1 MRVEVEGFVQRRS
14 TVELIP
20 SSLAAPPRRERPQ
33 CGREAPLPA
42 DEDLG
47 HPTRRDIIVGCV
59 RLFVG
64 FAGLIAIVAFVGWRF
79 RSELEHFGRWF
90 VERFGAAGM
99 AGGAF
104 LADGLHFPL
113 PPQFYLLTGIA
124 GGYGTLPALACVLAG
139 SITGGFVAFA
149 LARRVAGVP
158 FFERRFSTTRHVLRR
173 LLRARGKTWG
183 LVIAGLLPVSFFVL
197 CVLGG
202 MMGLRY
208 RDYAILG
215 LMRIPRLVLSFGLI
229 VLAWGA

>member
-1 MRVEVEGFVQRRS
+1 MQRRS
-14 TVELIP
+14 TVELT
-20 SSLAAPPRRERPQ
+20 
-33 CGREAPLPA
+33 A
-42 DEDLG
+42 DDDLG
-47 HPTRRDIIVGCV
+47 HPTKREIIMGCV

-64 FAGLIAIVAFVGWRF
+64 FAGLIAVVAFVGWRW
-79 RSELEHFGRWF
+79 RAQLEHFGRWF

-124 GGYGTLPALACVLAG
+124 GGYGTLPALACVIAG
-139 SITGGFVAFA
+139 SVAGGFVAFA

-158 FFERRFSTTRHVLRR
+158 FFERRFSTTRHLLRS
-173 LLRARGKTWG
+173 LLRARGRWG

-202 MMGLRY
+202 MMRLRY
-208 RDYAILG
+208 RDYGILG
-215 LMRIPRLVLSFGLI
+215 LMRIPRLVLSFALI
-229 VLAWGA
+229 VLAWGG

>member
-1 MRVEVEGFVQRRS
+1 MQPLLI
-14 TVELIP
+14 VELT
-20 SSLAAPPRRERPQ
+20 
-33 CGREAPLPA
+33 A
-42 DEDLG
+42 DEDLV
-47 HPTRRDIIVGCV
+47 HPTKREIILGFV
-59 RLFVG
+59 RLFAG
-64 FAGLIAIVAFVGWRF
+64 FAGLVGIVAIIGWRW

-124 GGYGTLPALACVLAG
+124 GGYGTLPALASVLAG
-139 SITGGFVAFA
+139 SIAGGFVAFA

-158 FFERRFSTTRHVLRR
+158 FFEKRFSTTRHVVRS
-173 LLRARGKTWG
+173 LLRARGRWG
-183 LVIAGLLPVSFFVL
+183 LVIAGMLPVSYFVL

-202 MMGLRY
+202 MMRLRY

-215 LMRIPRLVLSFGLI
+215 LMRIPRLVLSFLLI
-229 VLAWGA
+229 LLAWGG

>member
-1 MRVEVEGFVQRRS
+1 MQRPS
-14 TVELIP
+14 TVELT
-20 SSLAAPPRRERPQ
+20 
-33 CGREAPLPA
+33 A
-42 DEDLG
+42 DDDLG
-47 HPTRRDIIVGCV
+47 HPTKREMIMGCV

-64 FAGLIAIVAFVGWRF
+64 FAGLIAVVAFIGWRW
-79 RSELEHFGRWF
+79 RSQLEHFGKWF

-113 PPQFYLLTGIA
+113 PPQFFLLTGIA
-124 GGYGTLPALACVLAG
+124 GGYATLPAILCVLAG
-139 SITGGFVAFA
+139 SIAGGFVAFS

-158 FFERRFSTTRHVLRR
+158 FFERRFSTTRQILRR
-173 LLRARGKTWG
+173 LLHSRGRTWG

-202 MMGLRY
+202 MMRLRY

-215 LMRIPRLVLSFGLI
+215 LMRIPRLVLSFLVI
-229 VLAWGA
+229 VLAWGG